1 MKAFDSLRFI
11 CLMLCVTSGYSA
23 SAISP
28 WKATFKE
35 MFVDQGPESLQVA
48 FADKV
53 IGSCKVCHI
62 NGEEKTV
69 RNPFGIELDKRIE
82 GNASERI
89 KAAAEKG
96 SEAKAAMQTQ
106 VNEEFLVA
114 LKEVLQLPAQAGDG
128 SYGDRIQEGKLP
140 FVPGEESPVS
150 NFSRTTI
157 DLGVVVADIEKT
169 AKFYKQAIGLKEL
182 EGFDVNAQ
190 FSTDAGL
197 TDNQSLSIRVFALG
211 EDESA
216 TKLKLMQVPGA
227 KSAPSLNSSIH
238 SQLGF
243 SYITIFVDD
252 MKVSLERLKQ
262 MGVKPL
268 AKGPVPL
275 PKGFPEGV
283 FLTVVKDPDGNFVE
297 LVGPSGQ

>member
-1 MKAFDSLRFI
+1 
-11 CLMLCVTSGYSA
+11 
-23 SAISP
+23 
-28 WKATFKE
+28 

-157 DLGVVVADIEKT
+157 DLGVVVADIEKA